1 METTLVVMAA
11 GMGSRF
17 GGFKQAAPITEDGR
31 GILDFSCFDA
41 KKAGFSRAVFI
52 LRADI
57 VDDFKALIGDRIASH
72 MAVDYVVQDTS
83 LLPPGRKKPFGT
95 AQAILS
101 CQEKVKGPF
110 AVINAD
116 DYYGPNAYKEIEKHL
131 ERAKRG
137 EWAMVP
143 YLLKNTLSENGGV
156 NRGICEIEGGYLRSV
171 VEGKGI
177 LPDGSYENSNGRIL
191 SMDQPV
197 SMNIWGFTP
206 DIFPLLEE
214 AFARFLREADL
225 AKDELYVNEIVFQA
239 IREGDASVR
248 CYLNRDQWYG
258 ITYQADLP
266 LVRKSL
272 CALREQGL
280 YPEI

>member
-101 CQEKVKGPF
+101 CREKVKGPF

-116 DYYGPNAYKEIEKHL
+116 DYYGPNAYQEIEKHL
-131 ERAKRG
+131 ERANRG

-225 AKDELYVNEIVFQA
+225 TKDELYVNEIVFQA

-272 CALREQGL
+272 CALRERGL